1 MTEKKKKSKTKATA
15 LSDKKE
21 TSKVT
26 SKGVIAKKAAIKKLK
41 AEVKKVKQ
49 EAKPIV
55 TTKEVSEIDQ
65 KKEKITQKASSLVI
79 KAVNNAKNN
88 QNKGKIGEI
97 KGNVIRATGH
107 RKRAVAKV
115 SCKNTDNKISIIV
128 NGLDYKKFFTKLLHQ
143 DTVFSPFELLSIKTG
158 FAVEAKVFGGGKS
171 GQADAF
177 KLGLS
182 RCLSLV
188 SEEYEKLLKKNS
200 FLTRDSRKVEP
211 KKSGLKKARKREQF
225 SKR

>member
-1 MTEKKKKSKTKATA
+1 MTEKKKKSKTKATT
-15 LSDKKE
+15 SSNKKE
-21 TSKVT
+21 APKVT
-26 SKGVIAKKAAIKKLK
+26 SKSAVAKKTAIKKLK
-41 AEVKKVKQ
+41 AEVKKAKQ
-49 EAKPIV
+49 ETKLATV
-55 TTKEVSEIDQ
+55 TKEVSKTNQ
-65 KKEKITQKASSLVI
+65 KKENTIQKVSSFTI
-79 KAVNNAKNN
+79 KAVNAKNN

-97 KGNVIRATGH
+97 RGNVIRATGH
-107 RKRAVAKV
+107 RKRAIAKV
-115 SCKNTDNKISIIV
+115 TCKNTGDKISIVV

-158 FAVEAKVFGGGKS
+158 FTVDAKVFGGGKT